1 MLTRSSSRCATHR
14 ERACELRPDR
24 SGVKKEETAQPPQ
37 RPEPTSDQLL
47 AFREEFPILA
57 KTTYLVSNSL
67 GPMPRTVPEKLAE
80 YARDWGEL
88 GVMAWN
94 RGWWEQPVEVGNEI
108 APLINAGNGEI
119 VMMPNVTIAQTAVL
133 SAIDFPK
140 ERDTVVMTELD
151 FPSVRYAYAE
161 MAQRLGAR
169 VVVVRSD
176 DGLTIDPDKLLA
188 AIDERTRLIAVSH
201 VLFRSAYIMDADVI
215 CRRAHD
221 VGALVSLD
229 SFHAVGVVPVD
240 VKRSKTDFLTGGV
253 LKWLCG
259 GPGACFL
266 YVSPSVRD
274 QLKPALTGW
283 QAHARPFAFEEK
295 MEYTAGPFRWLNG
308 TPVIPALY
316 AAAEGPKIVRRA
328 GIAAIRA
335 KSVRLTSRL
344 IELADARGYKV
355 NAPRDPARRGGT
367 VALDVPH
374 GYEVTQ
380 HLLSRNILV
389 DYRVGA
395 GIRIAPHFFTSE
407 EELELAVSE
416 IETALESGSWQRFSE
431 KIAVVT

>member
-1 MLTRSSSRCATHR
+1 M
-14 ERACELRPDR
+14 
-24 SGVKKEETAQPPQ
+24 TAGRQQDP
-37 RPEPTSDQLL
+37 LL
-47 AFREEFPILA
+47 AFREEFPILE

-80 YARDWGEL
+80 YARDWGDL
-88 GVMAWN
+88 GVKAWN
-94 RGWWEQPVEVGNEI
+94 RGWWELPVDVGNEI
-108 APLINAGNGEI
+108 APLINADNGEI

-133 SAIDFPK
+133 SSIDFTK

-151 FPSVRYAYAE
+151 FPSVRYAFAE
-161 MAQRLGAR
+161 MAEKLGAR

-176 DGLTIDPDKLLA
+176 DGLTIDRDRLLA
-188 AIDERTRLIAVSH
+188 AIDERTRLVAVSH
-201 VLFRSAYIMDADVI
+201 VLFRSSFFMDVDAI
-215 CRRAHD
+215 CERAHE

-274 QLKPALTGW
+274 KLKPALTGW
-283 QAHARPFAFEEK
+283 QAHARPFAFEET
-295 MEYTAGPFRWLNG
+295 MEFTSGAFRWLNG

-316 AAAEGPKIVRRA
+316 AAAEGPKILRRA
-328 GIAAIRA
+328 GVGAIRE
-335 KSVRLTSRL
+335 KSVRLTSHL
-344 IELADARGYKV
+344 IDLADARGYTV
-355 NAPRDPARRGGT
+355 NAPRDPAHRGGT
-367 VALDVPH
+367 VAIDVPH

-395 GIRIAPHFFTSE
+395 GIRIAPHFFTRDD
-407 EELELAVSE
+407 ELDEAVSE
-416 IETALESGSWQRFSE
+416 IDKALESGSWQRFSE

>member
-1 MLTRSSSRCATHR
+1 
-14 ERACELRPDR
+14 
-24 SGVKKEETAQPPQ
+24 VKKEETTQVPQ
-37 RPEPTSDQLL
+37 RPQSSRPSSDQLL

-67 GPMPRTVPEKLAE
+67 GPMPRAVPEKLAE

-119 VMMPNVTIAQTAVL
+119 VMMPI
-133 SAIDFPK
+133 
-140 ERDTVVMTELD
+140 VMTELD
-151 FPSVRYAYAE
+151 FPSVRYAYGE

-169 VVVVRSD
+169 VLVVRSD

-188 AIDERTRLIAVSH
+188 AIDERTRLVAVSH
-201 VLFRSAYIMDADVI
+201 VLFRSAYIMDADAI

-240 VKRSKTDFLTGGV
+240 VKRSNTDFLTGGV

-266 YVSPSVRD
+266 YVSPAVRD

-316 AAAEGPKIVRRA
+316 AAAEGPKILRRA

-344 IELADARGYKV
+344 IELADARGFKV

-367 VALDVPH
+367 VALDVSH